1 MRPSSVIF
9 WVFSRSHWM
18 ISNRLARSLSSMP
31 RFQAIRQLREEN
43 EVLIISKLKEQ
54 LTKENVDIIGPLITE
69 HTIFLERVRK
79 EHSPRGKRAKFEQKK
94 REVQVL
100 AFQLERDII
109 QNMFEKGGISRDL
122 ARDLRQNLNM
132 IETYLYDDFLE

>member
-1 MRPSSVIF
+1 MV
-9 WVFSRSHWM
+9 
-18 ISNRLARSLSSMP
+18 
-31 RFQAIRQLREEN
+31 
-43 EVLIISKLKEQ
+43 
-54 LTKENVDIIGPLITE
+54 
-69 HTIFLERVRK
+69 
-79 EHSPRGKRAKFEQKK
+79 
-94 REVQVL
+94 

>member
-1 MRPSSVIF
+1 M
-9 WVFSRSHWM
+9 
-18 ISNRLARSLSSMP
+18 
-31 RFQAIRQLREEN
+31 
-43 EVLIISKLKEQ
+43 
-54 LTKENVDIIGPLITE
+54 
-69 HTIFLERVRK
+69 RK

-94 REVQVL
+94 REVQVV

-109 QNMFEKGGISRDL
+109 QNMFEKGGISREL